1 MAAYLYAPLTTVRV
15 PMYEM
20 GRDGMA
26 MVLEILAGGRPPS
39 KKVRTEIVERASTAP
54 PRRSR

>member
-1 MAAYLYAPLTTVRV
+1 
-15 PMYEM
+15 
-20 GRDGMA
+20 
-26 MVLEILAGGRPPS
+26 VLEILAGGRPPS